1 MRVLVDPNKKITF
14 GFFKEVVNVL
24 QAPATAD
31 TYGYIQATGTYV
43 EGTTYY
49 TDNTGTTEV
58 DTTGFV
64 EGETDVSEYYVY
76 GLIQGTSGR
85 LTPSDKK
92 KLDSINIATSEEV
105 QSAIEGLE
113 NL

>member
-1 MRVLVDPNKKITF
+1 MVDPNKKITF
-14 GFFKEVVNVL
+14 GFFKKVVNVL

-58 DTTGFV
+58 DTSEFD
-64 EGETDVSEYYVY
+64 EDTDVSSYYVH

-85 LTPSDKK
+85 LTPSDKN
-92 KLDSINIATSEEV
+92 KLDSMNIATSEEV